1 MLQVLSR
8 LIQLVSAV
16 RDYLII
22 TIVQVKLICII
33 ATQSTM

>member
-16 RDYLII
+16 RDYLTI
-22 TIVQVKLICII
+22 TTVQVKLICII